1 MKPFASVF
9 TACLLISGVAV
20 AAEHKAEPVV
30 DMNKIVYDVK
40 DPALAKTWK
49 ESKIFE
55 KVMAQGAIMDSK
67 GQFYISTARW
77 AGREMPAT
85 LSRLVKK
92 GDGWVLQA
100 YPSEEMN
107 DPANPKGLKAV
118 LGFTV
123 DRNDV
128 MWILDQGK
136 IAGAPT
142 KQGDE
147 KIVLWDI
154 KTNKEIQRY
163 EFTNEE
169 SDHKCSFL
177 NDVVVD
183 NDSGF
188 AYIPDSGIF
197 CSPTAGGIIVYDSK
211 ANKVRR
217 ILDRTKFTIADP
229 NFFFNMFHTSVNAE
243 VTTAGPMATGP
254 DGVALSGDKKTLYWT
269 NLTGN
274 VLYSLDTALLRDFT
288 VPEPMLQAAVK
299 PVITLPSNTDGM
311 TADREG
317 NIYMTALTL
326 DGLMKYDPR
335 RNTLERFVHDP
346 AMVWPDTLTWGPDGS
361 LYVISDHLNVFVDG
375 DMNFDN
381 PPVPNFRIW
390 KIANVGT
397 AYTAP

>member
-1 MKPFASVF
+1 MKPFTSVI
-9 TACLLISGVAV
+9 AAGLMVSGVAM

-30 DMNKIVYDVK
+30 DLNKIVYDVK

-49 ESKIFE
+49 DSKIFE
-55 KVMAQGAIMDSK
+55 KVMAQGAKIDSK

-77 AGREMPAT
+77 AGKEMPAT
-85 LSRLVKK
+85 LSKLAKQ
-92 GDGWVLQA
+92 GDSWVLFP

-107 DPANPKGLKAV
+107 DPNNPKGFKAV
-118 LGFTV
+118 LGFEI

-128 MWILDQGK
+128 AWVLDQGK
-136 IAGAPT
+136 MAGAPT
-142 KQGDE
+142 APGDE
-147 KIVLWDI
+147 KIVLIDL
-154 KTNKEIQRY
+154 KTGKELQRY

-177 NDVVVD
+177 NDVAVD

-197 CSPTAGGIIVYDSK
+197 CDPTAGGIIVYDSK

-217 ILDRTKFTIADP
+217 VLDRTKFTIADP
-229 NFFFNMFHTSVNAE
+229 NFFFNMFSDPV
-243 VTTAGPMATGP
+243 VKPVTAGGPMKTGP

-274 VLYSLDTALLRDFT
+274 KLYSIDTALLRDFST
-288 VPEPMLQAAVK
+288 PEPVLQAAVK
-299 PVITLPSNTDGM
+299 EVITLPSNTDGM
-311 TADREG
+311 TADRDG

-346 AMVWPDTLTWGPDGS
+346 AMVWPDTLSWGADGS
-361 LYVISDHLNVFVDG
+361 LYVISDHLNQFVDG
-375 DMNFDN
+375 TMNFDN
-381 PPVPNFRIW
+381 PKVPNFRIW
-390 KIANVGT
+390 KIPNVGT